1 MILMDPF
8 QIGIFCDSKL
18 SARACEPKAAPTPR
32 TTGVLHGEAG
42 KAWHRSGAE
51 QGKHSDAAHLCFTS
65 KTTRRGS
72 FSLLSVKY
80 Q

>member
-18 SARACEPKAAPTPR
+18 SARACEPKAGPTPR

-42 KAWHRSGAE
+42 VLALLGTGLSGA
-51 QGKHSDAAHLCFTS
+51 STVMLLTCASPLRLPDAA
-65 KTTRRGS
+65 
-72 FSLLSVKY
+72 LSVFY